1 MEAIKPDLGDL
12 NKAIAEKAAALYQ
25 AQRRQTEADR
35 LASELEDLRQQRSEQ
50 AQRVANALQYYVN
63 ERKPAHAKALE
74 ELERQRD
81 RLRLE
86 YAGLRGGLEKLEADA
101 KRYEG
106 AARELLAEIIDDML
120 AANSLTEEKLDGEA
134 VNNLAAGLAFGPAE
148 QPLIKLLTLLLNEDY
163 INNWMGH
170 KLQAFTGFT
179 SRNARVFANDHLRKA
194 SRSPAL
200 VRAWM
205 EATEEDSE
213 A

>member
-12 NKAIAEKAAALYQ
+12 NKAIAEKAAALHQ
-25 AQRRQTEADR
+25 AQRRQTEAER

-74 ELERQRD
+74 ELQQQKD
-81 RLRLE
+81 RMRLE
-86 YAGLRGGLEKLEADA
+86 YAGLRGGLEKLQADA
-101 KRYEG
+101 QRYEG

-120 AANSLTEEKLDGEA
+120 AANSLTGEKLDGEA
-134 VNNLAAGLAFGPAE
+134 VNVLAAGLTFGPAE
-148 QPLIKLLTLLLNEDY
+148 QPILKLLNLLKNEDY
-163 INNWMGH
+163 IENMMGNR
-170 KLQAFTGFT
+170 LQIVSRFT
-179 SRNARVFANDHLRKA
+179 SRNARVFAGDYLRKA
-194 SRSPAL
+194 NRYPER